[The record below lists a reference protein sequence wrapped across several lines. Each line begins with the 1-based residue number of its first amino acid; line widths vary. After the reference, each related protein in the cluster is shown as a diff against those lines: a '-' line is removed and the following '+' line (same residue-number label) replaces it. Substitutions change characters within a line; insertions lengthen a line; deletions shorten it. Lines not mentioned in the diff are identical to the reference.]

1 MTDPDSTTR
10 SRGRPRAFDET
21 RVLDAAMNLFWEV
34 GYRDASVPAISA
46 ATGLSTSSLYNVYG
60 SKLGLFEAALGRY
73 LEEIIDGYMV
83 GPLARGSA
91 GLADVEAF
99 LGRLERTIERDPARG
114 CLAVNTMA
122 EQRHLPPRLAAA
134 PAAYRSMLREGLH
147 AALTRAAEQGEIS
160 AEAVDPGTAA
170 LVPMVIAFN
179 VLLAA
184 GAPAHETRDVLDRAR
199 AVARGEHRAARTKH
213 RSQSARTPRS
223 DRE

>member
-1 MTDPDSTTR
+1 MTNSDSTTR
-10 SRGRPRAFDET
+10 RRGRPRAFDEAQ
-21 RVLDAAMNLFWEV
+21 VLDAALDLFWRV
-34 GYRDASVPAISA
+34 GYADASVPDISA
-46 ATGLSTSSLYNVYG
+46 VTGLSTSSLYNAYG

-73 LEEIIDGYMV
+73 LDKVIDGYMV

-99 LGRLERTIERDPARG
+99 LDRLERTIDRNPARG

-134 PAAYRSMLREGLH
+134 PAAYRRMLRDGLR
-147 AALTRAAEQGEIS
+147 AALTRAAEQGEIP

-170 LVPMVIAFN
+170 LVPMIIGFN
-179 VLLAA
+179 VLVAA

-199 AVARGEHRAARTKH
+199 AVARG
-213 RSQSARTPRS
+213 
-223 DRE
+223 

>member
-1 MTDPDSTTR
+1 MTNSDSTTR
-10 SRGRPRAFDET
+10 SRGRPRAFDEAQ
-21 RVLDAAMNLFWEV
+21 VLDAALDLFWRV
-34 GYRDASVPAISA
+34 GYADASVPDISA
-46 ATGLSTSSLYNVYG
+46 VTGLSTSSLYNVYG

-73 LEEIIDGYMV
+73 LDEVIDGYMV

-99 LGRLERTIERDPARG
+99 LDRLEGTIDRNPARG

-134 PAAYRSMLREGLH
+134 PAAYRRMLRDGLR

-170 LVPMVIAFN
+170 LVPMIIGFN
-179 VLLAA
+179 LLVAA

-199 AVARGEHRAARTKH
+199 AVARG
-213 RSQSARTPRS
+213 
-223 DRE
+223 